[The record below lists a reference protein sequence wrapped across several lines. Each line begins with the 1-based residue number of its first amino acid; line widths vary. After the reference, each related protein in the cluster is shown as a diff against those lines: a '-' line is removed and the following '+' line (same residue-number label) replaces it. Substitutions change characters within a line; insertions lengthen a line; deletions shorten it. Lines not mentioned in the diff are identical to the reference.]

1 MESILNRFPKERLPL
16 PPEFQAIYSEQYKEN
31 REGKSSAAGLAQRME
46 SWMHRKV
53 AGDVSSSSEKSTLE
67 IGAGTLNHL
76 PYEMHS
82 RPYDIIEPFRFLYE
96 SSPLI
101 EKLRDVYDDIS
112 EIPNGTNYDR
122 IVSIAAFEHICTLP
136 EVVANCGI
144 LLNNGGNLRVAIPSE
159 GTILW
164 RLGYTLSTGLE
175 FRRRY
180 NLDYGILM
188 KHEHVN
194 TAKEIELVL
203 RHFFSD
209 VKGNVFGVAKALSFY
224 QFYVC
229 QNPQLDKCEEYLAGS
244 HPGSR
249 NR

>member
-1 MESILNRFPKERLPL
+1 MNGILNSFPKERSPL

-31 REGKSSAAGLAQRME
+31 REGKSSASGLAQKME

-53 AGDVSSSSEKSTLE
+53 AADVASGPGKSTLE

-76 PYEMHS
+76 PYETHS
-82 RPYDIIEPFRFLYE
+82 QPYDIVEPFHFLYE
-96 SSPLI
+96 SSPLMKRL
-101 EKLRDVYDDIS
+101 ENVYDDIA
-112 EIPNGTNYDR
+112 EIPNGKRYDR
-122 IVSIAAFEHICTLP
+122 IVSIAAFEHICSLP
-136 EVVANCGI
+136 EVVAKCG
-144 LLNNGGNLRVAIPSE
+144 LVLSEGGCLRVAIPSE

-164 RLGYTLSTGLE
+164 RLGYTLTTGLE

-180 NLDYGILM
+180 NLDYSVLM

-203 RHFFSD
+203 RHFFSK
-209 VKGNVFGVAKALSFY
+209 VGSNVFGVAKSLSFY

-229 QNPQLDKCEEYLAGS
+229 RKPRLDMCSEYS
-244 HPGSR
+244 SVR
-249 NR
+249 KM